1 MTMPIII
8 ATCTLL
14 LLAYVFDLTSHRS
27 KIPSV
32 VLLIGLGFLVKV
44 VSGLFGLQLPDL
56 SLALPLFGTIGLVL
70 IVLEGALDLEVRR
83 DKLPIIGRASLVS
96 IVPLLVF
103 SFVFAYA
110 LQWATGAGFQQ
121 CLANAL
127 PLSVISSAVAI
138 PTAAAFKRSDREFV
152 VYESSISDIIGVIF
166 FNFITVNDNI
176 DYVSVFDF
184 LAEFV
189 LMIVI
194 SLAASVLL
202 GMLLARIS
210 HRVKY
215 IPITLAILLIY
226 AISKEFHLP
235 ALIFILFFGLFLG
248 NLDRISLVSRWN
260 KIGKEQRDRE
270 VHSFHDIVGEV
281 TFLIRAL
288 FFLLFGFVIESSELL
303 DGQTVLWSL
312 GIVVGIFLLR
322 AAALSIVR
330 QPLRPLLFVAPR
342 GLITILLFLGLPL
355 TQRLD
360 IVGRSMI
367 IQVVILCALIMMIGS
382 MTSQPRTNGNNP
394 IS

>member
-14 LLAYVFDLTSHRS
+14 LLAYVFDLTSRRS

-32 VLLIGLGFLVKV
+32 ILLIGLGFVVKV
-44 VSGLFGLQLPDL
+44 VAGIFGIQLPDL
-56 SLALPLFGTIGLVL
+56 SMALPVFGTIGLVL

-83 DKLPIIGRASLVS
+83 EQLPFIGRATLVS
-96 IVPLLVF
+96 VLPLLAF
-103 SFVFAYA
+103 SFLFAFA
-110 LQWATGAGFQQ
+110 LQWATGAGFQH
-121 CLANAL
+121 CLANAI

-138 PTAAAFKRSDREFV
+138 PTAAAFKKSDREFV
-152 VYESSISDIIGVIF
+152 VYESSISDIVGVIF

-184 LAEFV
+184 VGEFL

-226 AISKEFHLP
+226 AVSKEFHLP

-248 NLDRISLVSRWN
+248 NLDQLTFVSRIN
-260 KIGKEQRDRE
+260 KIGKDQRDRE
-270 VHSFHDIVGEV
+270 VHSFHDIIGEV

-288 FFLLFGFVIESSELL
+288 FFLLFGFVIETAELL
-303 DGQTVLWSL
+303 DGNAILWSL
-312 GIVVGIFLLR
+312 GVVATIFALR
-322 AAALSIVR
+322 AITLVSVR
-330 QPLRPLLFVAPR
+330 QPLLPLLFIAPR

-355 TQRLD
+355 SHHLD
-360 IVGRSMI
+360 IVSRSLV
-367 IQVVILCALIMMIGS
+367 IQVIILCALIMMIGS
-382 MTSQPRTNGNNP
+382 LTAQPRTNGNNAT
-394 IS
+394 S